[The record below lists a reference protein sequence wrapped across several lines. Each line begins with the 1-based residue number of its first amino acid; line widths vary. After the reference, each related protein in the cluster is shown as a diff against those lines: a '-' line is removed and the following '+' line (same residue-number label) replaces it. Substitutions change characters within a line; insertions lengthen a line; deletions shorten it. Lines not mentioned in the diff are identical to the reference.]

1 MKLPKTT
8 LILILLA
15 LGLSGF
21 VYFYE
26 IQGKT
31 QREEVQAQK
40 QQIFSFTEDDIQ
52 SLTVKT
58 EDITLN
64 LERNTEAENSRWLLT
79 YPTTEPANDAIV
91 AYLTNLLVK
100 GESDRTLS
108 VPANQRAEFGLEQP
122 LATINI
128 NLKNQKTHQLILG
141 KPDFNNRFLYAQA
154 DAATPENDNIN
165 VLLVSKDFA
174 NAVNRELS
182 EWQPPKDTSEDK
194 ESPENETIKN

>member
-1 MKLPKTT
+1 MKLPRTT
-8 LILILLA
+8 LILISLA

-31 QREEVQAQK
+31 QREEVKKQQ

-58 EDITLN
+58 QDITLN

-108 VPANQRAEFGLEQP
+108 IPANQRAEFGLEQP

-154 DAATPENDNIN
+154 DAGTPENDNIN
-165 VLLVSKDFA
+165 VLLVSRDFA

-194 ESPENETIKN
+194 KSPENETIKN

>member
-26 IQGKT
+26 IKGQT
-31 QREEVQAQK
+31 QREEVKTQK

-52 SLTVKT
+52 SLTIKT
-58 EDITLN
+58 KDISLN
-64 LERNTEAENSRWLLT
+64 LQRNTESEASQWLLT
-79 YPTTEPANDAIV
+79 SPTTEPANDAIV
-91 AYLTNLLVK
+91 SYLTNLLVK
-100 GESDRTLS
+100 GQSDRTLS
-108 VPANQRAEFGLEQP
+108 TPANQREEFGLDQP

-141 KPDFNNRFLYAQA
+141 KPDFNNRFLYAKT
-154 DAATPENDNIN
+154 DSPSPENGKINI
-165 VLLVSKDFA
+165 LLVSTDFE

-182 EWQPPKDTSEDK
+182 EWQQPKDRTED
-194 ESPENETIKN
+194 PTTPANETIKN